1 MIVTLAYEK
10 SVEDLA
16 QVGIMRLVVK
26 AKRTNMVEISV
37 EFPWKA
43 LAQISYTSRLLLG
56 QDKFLLLLLIRSYE
70 TLPRREPRR
79 K

>member
-37 EFPWKA
+37 EFP
-43 LAQISYTSRLLLG
+43 
-56 QDKFLLLLLIRSYE
+56 
-70 TLPRREPRR
+70 
-79 K
+79 